1 MQDTQYLDKF
11 QAMQLAA
18 ILISAKSND
27 QDDAELTHRLFA
39 LAEQIRKKD
48 QEIVRGLIGNPKLGC

>member
-18 ILISAKSND
+18 ILISAKSNT
-27 QDDAELTHRLFA
+27 QDDAELTHLLFA

-48 QEIVRGLIGNPKLGC
+48 QEVVRGLIGNPKVGC

>member
-18 ILISAKSND
+18 ILISAKSNT

>member
-1 MQDTQYLDKF
+1 MQDTQYFDKF

-18 ILISAKSND
+18 ILISAKSNT

-48 QEIVRGLIGNPKLGC
+48 QEVVRGLIGNPKLGC

>member
-1 MQDTQYLDKF
+1 MQDTQHLDKF

-18 ILISAKSND
+18 ILISAKSNT

-48 QEIVRGLIGNPKLGC
+48 QEVVRGLIGNPKLGC

>member
-1 MQDTQYLDKF
+1 MQDTQYLVIF

-18 ILISAKSND
+18 ILISAKSNT

-48 QEIVRGLIGNPKLGC
+48 QEVVRGLIGNPKLGC

>member
-18 ILISAKSND
+18 ILISAKSNT
-27 QDDAELTHRLFA
+27 QDDAELTHRLFT

-48 QEIVRGLIGNPKLGC
+48 QEVVRGLIGNPKLGC

>member
-18 ILISAKSND
+18 ILISAKSKA
-27 QDDAELTHRLFA
+27 QDDAELTHRLFT

-48 QEIVRGLIGNPKLGC
+48 QEVVRGLIGNPKLGC

>member
-18 ILISAKSND
+18 ILISAKSNTP
-27 QDDAELTHRLFA
+27 DDAELTHRLFA

-48 QEIVRGLIGNPKLGC
+48 QEVVRGLIGNPKLGC

>member
-18 ILISAKSND
+18 ILISAKSSA

-48 QEIVRGLIGNPKLGC
+48 QEAVRALIGNPKLGC